1 MKLQGFKGFTILTLG
16 QLISMV
22 GSSMTQFGLG
32 IWIWE
37 KTGNATPF
45 SIIAVCFMVP
55 NLLFSPIAGTLIDRW
70 PKKRGLILPDL
81 SAGLITVLLIVLFT
95 SNHLNLPILYVGAFF
110 SGMFNSLQWP
120 AYSVTITLLIK
131 KEELV
136 RANGLHSI
144 CETAPALI
152 SPILAGSLIPLIGLP
167 GIFTFD
173 LVTLLVAI
181 GSVLLVFIP
190 EQRQEEEEE
199 EEQKKEHRSIWQDSL
214 FGFSYIFGRLPL
226 LGVLSVFLLTN
237 FFGGFSQT
245 LFAPMILAKSDNSSV
260 VLGIVQSSFGIGGIA
275 GGLMM
280 TLWGGT
286 RKKIVSLLLGIMLT
300 GVGSILLGVSKS
312 LPMFIVSVLLIAIT
326 MVMSNAS
333 SQAIWQSSVPVNL
346 QGRVFSARRF
356 IAQFVGIFPMA
367 LSGPLVDKILTP
379 LFQEGVLIAKLFGV
393 GKGGAIGFLA
403 SIGGILTIL
412 VTIIAFLSP
421 FIMNVE
427 KVKR

>member
-1 MKLQGFKGFTILTLG
+1 MVKPAGFKGFAILTMG
-16 QLISMV
+16 QLISMI

-81 SAGLITVLLIVLFT
+81 SAGLITIVLIVLF
-95 SNHLNLPILYVGAFF
+95 SRNLLSLPILYVGAFF
-110 SGMFNSLQWP
+110 SGVFNSLQWP
-120 AYSVTITLLIK
+120 AYSVTMTLLIK
-131 KEELV
+131 REDLG

-152 SPILAGSLIPLIGLP
+152 SPILAGSLIPLIGLV
-167 GIFTFD
+167 GIFALD
-173 LVTLLVAI
+173 IVTLLMAI
-181 GSVLLVFIP
+181 GSILLIAIP
-190 EQRQEEEEE
+190 EHKQSEEPVEQR
-199 EEQKKEHRSIWQDSL
+199 RSLWKDSL
-214 FGFSYIFGRLPL
+214 FGFSYIFKRLPL

-245 LFAPMILAKSDNSSV
+245 LFAPMILAKSNNNSV
-260 VLGIVQSSFGIGGIA
+260 FLGIVQSSFGIGGIL

-280 TLWGGT
+280 TFWGGT
-286 RKKIVSLLLGIMLT
+286 RKKIVSLLAGMMLT
-300 GVGSILLGVSKS
+300 GIGSIFLGMSRS

-326 MVMSNAS
+326 MVMTNAS
-333 SQAIWQSSVPVNL
+333 SQAIWQSTVPVTL

-356 IAQFVGIFPMA
+356 IAQFVGIIPMA
-367 LSGPLVDKILTP
+367 LSGPLVDKVLTP
-379 LFQEGVLIAKLFGV
+379 LFQEGLLISTLFGA
-393 GKGGAIGFLA
+393 GKGGAIGFMAAL
-403 SIGGILTIL
+403 GGFLTIL
-412 VTIIAFLSP
+412 VTIIAFLTP
-421 FIMNVE
+421 FIMNIE
-427 KVKR
+427 KVKQ

>member
-144 CETAPALI
+144 CETAPA
-152 SPILAGSLIPLIGLP
+152 
-167 GIFTFD
+167 
-173 LVTLLVAI
+173 
-181 GSVLLVFIP
+181 
-190 EQRQEEEEE
+190 
-199 EEQKKEHRSIWQDSL
+199 
-214 FGFSYIFGRLPL
+214 
-226 LGVLSVFLLTN
+226 
-237 FFGGFSQT
+237 
-245 LFAPMILAKSDNSSV
+245 
-260 VLGIVQSSFGIGGIA
+260 
-275 GGLMM
+275 
-280 TLWGGT
+280 
-286 RKKIVSLLLGIMLT
+286 
-300 GVGSILLGVSKS
+300 
-312 LPMFIVSVLLIAIT
+312 
-326 MVMSNAS
+326 
-333 SQAIWQSSVPVNL
+333 
-346 QGRVFSARRF
+346 
-356 IAQFVGIFPMA
+356 
-367 LSGPLVDKILTP
+367 
-379 LFQEGVLIAKLFGV
+379 
-393 GKGGAIGFLA
+393 
-403 SIGGILTIL
+403 
-412 VTIIAFLSP
+412 
-421 FIMNVE
+421 
-427 KVKR
+427 